1 MGPRGIERWQQYIED
16 PRIKVLG
23 IGMGQ
28 WNTGELRRMVMMA
41 HMAGKPVHGFG
52 MTKVNTILRYVP
64 LDSADSS
71 SWLSGQKFGTQ
82 YIFQGRSFITLTQK
96 NRAKQRRKQYK
107 KYFESIGCDYH
118 KILEDD
124 VQEVRKSNA
133 IAWIRLAARLEY
145 MRKLQN
151 RNITEEAGS
160 EVDNT
165 AYNYDTMGE
174 LFRNPPSPRERD
186 AEHHAAEREEPVIEA
201 KQKVREGE
209 PRATGK
215 QHDLSRSEGPLER
228 VLPGAAPGLPRV
240 RRPRAQVQ
248 RHVRR
253 TAEVEPSDKE

>member
-1 MGPRGIERWQQYIED
+1 MHPWRGIERWKSYIED

-23 IGMGQ
+23 IGMGR
-28 WNTGELRRMVMMA
+28 WNVGELRRMVMMA

-52 MTKVNTILRYVP
+52 MTKVNTILKYVP

-82 YIFQGRSFITLTQK
+82 YIFNGRSFITLTQK

-151 RNITEEAGS
+151 RNLTEAAGA
-160 EVDNT
+160 EVDNG
-165 AYNYDTMGE
+165 AYNVDTMGDM
-174 LFRNPPSPRERD
+174 FRNPPSHRDEAPTTRTIERS
-186 AEHHAAEREEPVIEA
+186 EPIVRSQKERFQPPSGNTRLRNDPSAGERA
-201 KQKVREGE
+201 LGREGS
-209 PRATGK
+209 P
-215 QHDLSRSEGPLER
+215 
-228 VLPGAAPGLPRV
+228 APAGIPRV
-240 RRPRAQVQ
+240 RSPRPQVQ
-248 RHVRR
+248 RPVRS
-253 TAEVEPSDKE
+253 TPKGE